1 MHECVCCVRIERIL
15 DLKSILTETFK
26 INRAYVDVV
35 DVLTYITILDPHHKG
50 NPILSTGYREVNA
63 IH

>member
-1 MHECVCCVRIERIL
+1 MRVLCIERIL
-15 DLKSILTETFK
+15 DLKSTLTEMLK
-26 INRAYVDVV
+26 INRVYVDVV
-35 DVLTYITILDPHHKG
+35 DVLPYITILDPHHKG